1 MNDAM
6 TDASSNASSGEHA
19 KDKPSVSASAAAASD
34 VTMPNG
40 KDLASDNGHEEIFKF
55 PCDFPIKV
63 MGKTA
68 PEFSETVMSLVEA
81 LAPDFDRKRVE
92 TRSSGGGNYTG
103 LTVTINAQS
112 RAQLDDIYR
121 ALTSHPD
128 IKYVL

>member
-1 MNDAM
+1 MSDHDALKG
-6 TDASSNASSGEHA
+6 AVGL
-19 KDKPSVSASAAAASD
+19 PAAAVDAEPD
-34 VTMPNG
+34 APAADQVMPNG
-40 KDLASDNGHEEIFKF
+40 KDLASDNGKEEIFKF

-68 PEFSETVMSLVEA
+68 PEFPETVMSLVET
-81 LAPDFDRKRVE
+81 LAPDFDRTRVE
-92 TRSSGGGNYTG
+92 TRASGGGNYTG

-121 ALTSHPD
+121 ALTSHPA

>member
-1 MNDAM
+1 MSDDNHATPNPTPNPADP
-6 TDASSNASSGEHA
+6 ASKS
-19 KDKPSVSASAAAASD
+19 
-34 VTMPNG
+34 
-40 KDLASDNGHEEIFKF
+40 LASDDGKEEIFKF

-68 PEFSETVMSLVEA
+68 PAFPETVMSLVET
-81 LAPDFDRKRVE
+81 LAPDLDRSRVE
-92 TRSSGGGNYTG
+92 TRASGGGNYTG